1 MFGKTWNVR
10 SLRKY
15 KAVFLF
21 FGKGSWHFPNNTNT
35 LVLAFSVLSIEPR
48 ALCLLS
54 VGCTTELF
62 LQLLHYWFST
72 HKLLCQYHFIPSCL
86 QPRSCLPYTLRAYLE
101 YDHCFTRQSL
111 NLFIANYLPSLCSVS
126 HCEDM
131 SGPLLR
137 NVHCSNLLRSNIH
150 DTRSVSDFGY
160 LYRLTSWTSISN
172 PKFKALKVLNEAPE
186 RDWGF

>member
-72 HKLLCQYHFIPSCL
+72 HKLLCQYHFTPSCL
-86 QPRSCLPYTLRAYLE
+86 QPRSCLPYAYVRVWNMIAALLAS
-101 YDHCFTRQSL
+101 HWISL
-111 NLFIANYLPSLCSVS
+111 LPITCPACVLSVIVRTCQVHFSETCIA
-126 HCEDM
+126 
-131 SGPLLR
+131 
-137 NVHCSNLLRSNIH
+137 
-150 DTRSVSDFGY
+150 
-160 LYRLTSWTSISN
+160 LTC
-172 PKFKALKVLNEAPE
+172 
-186 RDWGF
+186 